1 MSIIITD
8 YFPPATD
15 FSAPSPHVY
24 QNFLQVGAVTSQWNL
39 TAFLASEHVLQV
51 LLLVLQGKYLIAPLF
66 VMHWISK
73 NWDAGLLF
81 CERTPP
87 PSFRH
92 QHLTYMP
99 AAPPL
104 PAHFLQPREASKT
117 LREIGVITVDVPA
130 SRSNSQTQIFM
141 NLFISSKCVTV
152 FIGYRT
158 LGKSVLIA
166 PFCKYKQFLLYYYGI
181 IFQSLCEA
189 LYLIRDWCLPS
200 NSPAGSAL
208 KIILNIFE

>member
-1 MSIIITD
+1 MKPDSIPCIRTCTAGS
-8 YFPPATD
+8 ATSTTRKVPYCPT
-15 FSAPSPHVY
+15 FSD
-24 QNFLQVGAVTSQWNL
+24 AV
-39 TAFLASEHVLQV
+39 
-51 LLLVLQGKYLIAPLF
+51 K
-66 VMHWISK
+66 SK
-73 NWDAGLLF
+73 NWGAGLLF

-87 PSFRH
+87 PCFRH

-141 NLFISSKCVTV
+141 NLFISSKCVPV

-158 LGKSVLIA
+158 PGKSVLIA
-166 PFCKYKQFLLYYYGI
+166 PFCKYEQFLLYYYGI

-189 LYLIRDWCLPS
+189 LYLIRD
-200 NSPAGSAL
+200 
-208 KIILNIFE
+208 